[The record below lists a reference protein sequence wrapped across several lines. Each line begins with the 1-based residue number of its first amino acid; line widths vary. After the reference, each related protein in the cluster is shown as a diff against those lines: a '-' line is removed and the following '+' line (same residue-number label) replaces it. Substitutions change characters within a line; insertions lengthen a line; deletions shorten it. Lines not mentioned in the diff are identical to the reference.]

1 MAKVRDGQK
10 GKDRAEL
17 GAGRGRVTRDDLEE
31 MRKEFSAGL
40 YHGRDQDLDDDLRQV
55 RRALRLGINLRRW
68 ALARGVP
75 ISYALALQH
84 YLEQE

>member
-1 MAKVRDGQK
+1 
-10 GKDRAEL
+10 
-17 GAGRGRVTRDDLEE
+17 VTRDDLEA

-40 YHGRDQDLDDDLRQV
+40 YHGRAQNLNDDLRQAQ
-55 RRALRLGINLRRW
+55 RALRLGINLRRW

-75 ISYALALQH
+75 ISYALALQR